1 MRLVDGVMKHLYLLF
16 FFLLLLLSGLAC
28 AVLDGA
34 DDSTPLPPTE
44 VVTPTLAATAT
55 LDPNATP
62 TPTEQ
67 SQDIGL
73 VTPLPDETLVRPK
86 GFDDTPTPFGAG
98 SDGTSGGGS
107 NGGNG
112 QSGGTDG
119 DGGSSGNGGGTGNG
133 GGSGNG
139 GGTSGGTTA
148 SCPAPGANLLLNPSF
163 EGEYKP
169 FGTITELNHAPN
181 WFPWWRDGESNLRPE
196 FKPAGIDVAPNRV
209 HSGNTAQQ
217 YFKSFGQFK
226 AGLSQAALNIPIGT
240 RLQFSAHGQAWSCTE
255 FNKCSDGTSFE
266 PANMLM
272 RVGIDPFGGTDP
284 FSGDVVWSAYFNPLD
299 RWELA
304 CVEAVTE
311 SGTITVYV
319 WASPDGPRQ
328 NQDIYWDDA
337 SLVSLP

>member
-1 MRLVDGVMKHLYLLF
+1 MRQIYLLLF
-16 FFLLLLLSGLAC
+16 FVLLLLSGLAC
-28 AVLDGA
+28 AVLDG
-34 DDSTPLPPTE
+34 DGNGSTPLPPTE
-44 VVTPTLAATAT
+44 VATPTLAATAT

-67 SQDIGL
+67 SQEITL
-73 VTPLPDETLVRPK
+73 ATPLPDETLVRPK

-98 SDGTSGGGS
+98 SGGSSGGGS

-112 QSGGTDG
+112 QSDGTDG
-119 DGGSSGNGGGTGNG
+119 DGGSSGNGDD

-139 GGTSGGTTA
+139 GGSSGGTTA
-148 SCPAPGANLLLNPSF
+148 QCPASGTNLLMNPSF

-169 FGTITELNHAPN
+169 FGTINELNHAAN

-196 FKPAGIDVAPNRV
+196 FKPAEIAIAANRV
-209 HSGNTAQQ
+209 HSGDRAQQ

-240 RLQFSAHGQAWSCTE
+240 RLQFSAHGQAWSCIE
-255 FNKCSDGTSFE
+255 FSSCSDGTSFE

-304 CVEAVTE
+304 CVEAVAE
-311 SGTITVYV
+311 SATITVYV